1 MKLTEEIDAM
11 NTMGFSPWEFVILP
25 RIFALMISLPLLVI
39 IADIISVYG
48 GMLIA
53 SLELNI
59 SYVEFL
65 NRFRM
70 KVDMRHIIIGLLKA
84 PVLVSL

>member
-1 MKLTEEIDAM
+1 
-11 NTMGFSPWEFVILP
+11 
-25 RIFALMISLPLLVI
+25 MISLPLLVI

-84 PVLVSL
+84 PILALL